1 MHCTTDP
8 SVQARRNDSRRA
20 EGRLSA
26 EVVATKVRSGSCF
39 QHLLTR
45 KETLAGRHSHPAH
58 GERAPWACV
67 PRALRHDQWS
77 CPTSAGWHFVRG
89 LSARRANVVQA
100 VNTPETSHRES
111 RRHRALGDATR
122 RSLLEA
128 LDRTTEPLDART
140 LAKLVGLHVNTVR
153 WHLDILVEAGIV
165 AREAT
170 EAAGRGRPPYGYRLS
185 TGTLIDGPEGVSFL
199 TQVLADVIA
208 RTDPEVGSTV
218 EQAGRVRGRALVRP
232 RLGAKGADT
241 EEAVG
246 VVVQLLERLGFEPRV
261 QRVRRGR
268 RIAMRP
274 CPFGELAAEHPSVVC
289 RAHLGLMRGVLDT
302 LRSPIEA
309 TALEPFVKPNLCL
322 VHLELPPDASAGKP
336 RGGDRS
342 LASSITS
349 GDG

>member
-1 MHCTTDP
+1 
-8 SVQARRNDSRRA
+8 
-20 EGRLSA
+20 
-26 EVVATKVRSGSCF
+26 
-39 QHLLTR
+39 
-45 KETLAGRHSHPAH
+45 
-58 GERAPWACV
+58 
-67 PRALRHDQWS
+67 
-77 CPTSAGWHFVRG
+77 
-89 LSARRANVVQA
+89 
-100 VNTPETSHRES
+100 VNTPETSHQES

-128 LDRTTEPLDART
+128 LGRTTEPLDART
-140 LAKLVGLHVNTVR
+140 LANLVGLHVNTVR

-185 TGTLIDGPEGVSFL
+185 AGTLIDGPQGVSFL
-199 TQVLADVIA
+199 TQVLADVVA

-218 EQAGRVRGRALVRP
+218 EQAGRVRGRALIRP

-349 GDG
+349 GDR